1 MVVEAIDTPRLR
13 LRPFAT
19 DLSDLDALHE
29 IQSDPEH
36 MRFYPHPFSREES
49 QAWIE
54 RFLERQKRYGF
65 SLWAIEDRETR
76 EFLGNCGPMPQI
88 VDGIEEI
95 ELGWSVTP
103 KRTGQGI
110 ATEAAIAWRDRCL
123 GPLGMGHVISLI
135 RPENIPSR
143 RVAEKI
149 GMTVWKETLHGS
161 MAWPHLVYRVGESD
175 LTPADPER
183 SELSRR

>member
-1 MVVEAIDTPRLR
+1 MALEAFETARLR
-13 LRPFAT
+13 LRPFAA

-36 MRFYPHPFSREES
+36 MRFYPHPFSRDETR
-49 QAWIE
+49 AWIE
-54 RFLERQKRYGF
+54 RFLERQERYGF
-65 SLWAIEDRETR
+65 SLWAIEDRETG
-76 EFLGNCGPMPQI
+76 EFLGNCGPVPQV

-103 KRTGQGI
+103 RRAGQGV
-110 ATEAAIAWRDRCL
+110 ATEAASAWRDRCL
-123 GPLGMGHVISLI
+123 GSLGMEHVISLI
-135 RPENIPSR
+135 RPENVPSR

-161 MAWPHLVYRVGESD
+161 MNWPHLVYRIRAEGLRSS
-175 LTPADPER
+175 ER
-183 SELSRR
+183 PTSLVRGT